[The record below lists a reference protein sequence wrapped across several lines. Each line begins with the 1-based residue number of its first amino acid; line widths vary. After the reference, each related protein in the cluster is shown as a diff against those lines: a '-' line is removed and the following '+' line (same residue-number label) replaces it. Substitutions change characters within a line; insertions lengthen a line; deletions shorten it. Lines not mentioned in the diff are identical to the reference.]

1 MDMEIEFDPKKSATN
16 LMKHGVSFAEAE
28 SVFYDPLGLTS
39 EDDEAQGEARFVT
52 VGLGGAGRIVTAVW
66 TYRSENIRLI
76 SAREATRNERRAYE
90 S

>member
-1 MDMEIEFDPKKSATN
+1 MKTEFDPKKSATN

-39 EDDEAQGEARFVT
+39 EDDSAQGEARFVT
-52 VGLGGAGRIVTAVW
+52 VWLGGAARILTVVW
-66 TYRSENIRLI
+66 THRGENIRLI

>member
-1 MDMEIEFDPKKSATN
+1 MRVEFDPKKSATN

-28 SVFYDPLGLTS
+28 SVFYDPLGLTC

-52 VGLGGAGRIVTAVW
+52 IGLGGTARILTVVW
-66 TYRSENIRLI
+66 TYRGENIRLI

>member
-1 MDMEIEFDPKKSATN
+1 MRTEFDPKKSATN

-28 SVFYDPLGLTS
+28 SVFYDPLGLTC
-39 EDDEAQGEARFVT
+39 EDGEAHGEARFVT
-52 VGLGGAGRIVTAVW
+52 IGLGGAARILTVVW
-66 TYRSENIRLI
+66 TYRGENVRLI